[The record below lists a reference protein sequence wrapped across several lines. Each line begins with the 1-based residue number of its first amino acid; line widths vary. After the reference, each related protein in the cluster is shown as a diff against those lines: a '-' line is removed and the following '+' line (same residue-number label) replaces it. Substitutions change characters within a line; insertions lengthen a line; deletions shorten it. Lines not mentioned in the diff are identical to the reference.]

1 MTRIFTAI
9 ATASML
15 SVLSFAGI
23 AHADGMKT
31 DMTKMHNDTMKTQTM
46 KKGDMSMASKKD
58 CMHKADMEMNK
69 MKKADM
75 MKACNT
81 MK

>member
-1 MTRIFTAI
+1 MTRIFAAI

-23 AHADGMKT
+23 AHADSMKT
-31 DMTKMHNDTMKTQTM
+31 DTMKMHHDTMKMQTM
-46 KKGDMSMASKKD
+46 KKGGMSMAAKKD

-69 MKKADM
+69 MKKAHM
-75 MKACNT
+75 MKTCDT